1 MWYAWV
7 PEAKKYKLG
16 IVNNN
21 NNIEERLSTFTITLF
36 DLSLLKKKKK
46 YLISKCLYQMSLKY
60 IIKGRLDKHYVEHTV
75 QMLVG
80 S

>member
-46 YLISKCLYQMSLKY
+46 VFNFKMSLPHVFEIY
-60 IIKGRLDKHYVEHTV
+60 Y
-75 QMLVG
+75 
-80 S
+80 

>member
-46 YLISKCLYQMSLKY
+46 VFNFKMSLPDVFEIY
-60 IIKGRLDKHYVEHTV
+60 Y
-75 QMLVG
+75 
-80 S
+80 